1 MSKSIAIAKSGG
13 VHLFAIP
20 NSSWTC
26 EGVSRRALLQVGSL
40 GLFGLSLP
48 RLLAAEKPRPETEKK
63 DVNFILLW
71 TNGGL
76 SNIDTLDMKPNAPV
90 EYRGEFQPISTNLPG
105 LSVCEHLPLMSQQM
119 DKVCQ
124 VRTIVHQG
132 SQHSEATHWMLTGY
146 PQVPD
151 VNAAPVGSTIYPCF
165 GSVVSKELGW
175 KDGMPPYVQVAGGQ
189 MMYSGGG
196 YLGSAYDPLMVRRDP
211 SVPDFSVDDVSIP
224 NEIGVERTERR
235 RKLLARLDAWQR
247 QLDKAGGAIAD
258 RSEFY
263 RQAYD
268 LITSPAAKKAF
279 DLKSE
284 PDSLRDR
291 YGRTREGQATL
302 LARRLVESGVRFVA
316 VDFSGY
322 DTHDKNFIRL
332 KDPLLP
338 TLDRAWSA
346 LLTDLSER
354 GMLSNTVVLCA
365 GEFGRTPRVNGAAG
379 RDHWPLANAICFSG
393 AGIRMGTVVGQ
404 TDAKCENV
412 VGAAHTTLDYAATIF
427 KLMGID
433 DSKEYITNDGRPI
446 LVNNGGRAIKEILA

>member
-1 MSKSIAIAKSGG
+1 MFEIENRTSRMCSG
-13 VHLFAIP
+13 L
-20 NSSWTC
+20 
-26 EGVSRRALLQVGSL
+26 SRRSLLQVGSL
-40 GLFGLSLP
+40 GLFGLTLP
-48 RLLAAEKPRPETEKK
+48 KLLAAEQAQPKAKSA
-63 DVNFILLW
+63 VNFILLW

-90 EYRGEFQPISTNLPG
+90 EYRGEFKPIETNVPG
-105 LSVCEHLPLMSQQM
+105 LQVCEHLPLMSRQM

-165 GSVVSKELGW
+165 GSVVTKELGW
-175 KDGMPPYVQVAGGQ
+175 KNGMPPYVQCAGET

-196 YLGSAYDPLMVRRDP
+196 YLGSAYNPLMVRRAP
-211 SVPDFSVDDVSIP
+211 NEKDFSVDDVSIP
-224 NEIGVERTERR
+224 SQVGNERTQRR
-235 RKLLARLDAWQR
+235 RKILDRLDTWQR
-247 QLDKAGGAIAD
+247 TIDRSEGNRHEGAVAD
-258 RSEFY
+258 RSAFY

-268 LITSPAAKKAF
+268 LITSPTAKRAF
-279 DLKSE
+279 DLGAE
-284 PDSLRDR
+284 PEALRDR

-322 DTHDKNFIRL
+322 DTHAKNFITL
-332 KDPLLP
+332 KDKLP

-379 RDHWPLANAICFSG
+379 RDHWSLTNTIGFSG
-393 AGIRMGTVVGQ
+393 AGIKMGS
-404 TDAKCENV
+404 V
-412 VGAAHTTLDYAATIF
+412 VGATDSKCEQVVGRRHSTLDYAATIF
-427 KLMGID
+427 RLMGID
-433 DSKEYITNDGRPI
+433 DSKEYISNDGRPI
-446 LVNNGGRAIKEILA
+446 QINNGGRAIDEALT

>member
-1 MSKSIAIAKSGG
+1 M
-13 VHLFAIP
+13 FEIP
-20 NSSWTC
+20 NVSRNC
-26 EGVSRRALLQVGSL
+26 EGLSRRALLQVGSL

-48 RLLAAEKPRPETEKK
+48 RLLHAEQSQPAVARK
-63 DVNFILLW
+63 DTNFILLW

-76 SNIDTLDMKPNAPV
+76 SNMDTLDMKPDAPV
-90 EYRGEFQPISTNLPG
+90 EYRGEFQPIATNLPG

-175 KDGMPPYVQVAGGQ
+175 KNGMPPYVQVAGGP
-189 MMYSGGG
+189 MAYSGGG
-196 YLGSAYDPLMVRRDP
+196 YLGSAYNPLMVTRNPQDK
-211 SVPDFSVDDVSIP
+211 DFSVDDVSIP
-224 NEIGVERTERR
+224 SQIGADRTQRR
-235 RKLLARLDAWQR
+235 RRILDRLDSWQR
-247 QLDKAGGAIAD
+247 TVDKSGAIAD

-268 LITSPAAKKAF
+268 LITSPVAKQAF
-279 DLKSE
+279 DLSAE

-302 LARRLVESGVRFVA
+302 LARRLVAAGVRFVA
-316 VDFSGY
+316 VDFTGY

-354 GMLSNTVVLCA
+354 GMLENTVVLCA
-365 GEFGRTPRVNGAAG
+365 GEFGRTPRVNGGAG
-379 RDHWPLANAICFSG
+379 RDHYPLCNAIGFSG
-393 AGIRMGTVVGQ
+393 AGVRMGTIVGQ
-404 TDAKCENV
+404 TDARCENV
-412 VGAAHTTLDYAATIF
+412 VGRANTTLDYAATIF
-427 KLMGID
+427 RLMGID
-433 DSKEYITNDGRPI
+433 DTKEYISNDGRPI
-446 LVNNGGRAIKEILA
+446 QINNGGQPIAGVLS

>member
-1 MSKSIAIAKSGG
+1 MFQLN
-13 VHLFAIP
+13 HLTR
-20 NSSWTC
+20 NC
-26 EGVSRRALLQVGSL
+26 EGISRRALLQVGSL

-48 RLLAAEKPRPETEKK
+48 KLLQAEQAQPATTRK
-63 DVNFILLW
+63 DTNFILLW

-90 EYRGEFQPISTNLPG
+90 EYRGEFQPIATNLPG

-151 VNAAPVGSTIYPCF
+151 VNAAPVGSTVYPCF

-175 KDGMPPYVQVAGGQ
+175 KNGMPPYVQCAAGP

-196 YLGSAYDPLMVRRDP
+196 YLGSAFNPLMVRRSP
-211 SVPDFSVDDVSIP
+211 QEKDFSVEDVSIP
-224 NEIGVERTERR
+224 SQVGAERTQRR
-235 RKLLARLDAWQR
+235 RRILDRLDAWQR
-247 QLDKAGGAIAD
+247 QVDKSGGGIAE

-268 LITSPAAKKAF
+268 LITSPVAKQAF
-279 DLKSE
+279 DLNAE
-284 PDSLRDR
+284 PDALRDR

-302 LARRLVESGVRFVA
+302 LARRLVESGVRFVS
-316 VDFSGY
+316 VDFTGY

-354 GMLSNTVVLCA
+354 GMMSNTVVLCA

-379 RDHWPLANAICFSG
+379 RDHYPLCNAIGFSG
-393 AGIRMGTVVGQ
+393 AGVRMGSIVGQ

-412 VGAAHTTLDYAATIF
+412 AGRANTTLDYAATIF
-427 KLMGID
+427 RMMGID
-433 DSKEYITNDGRPI
+433 DSKEYVSNDGRPI
-446 LVNNGGRAIKEILA
+446 LINNGGRAIDEVFA

>member
-1 MSKSIAIAKSGG
+1 MFQ
-13 VHLFAIP
+13 LTQ
-20 NSSWTC
+20 SSRNC
-26 EGVSRRALLQVGSL
+26 EGTSRRSLLQVGSL
-40 GLFGLSLP
+40 GLFGMSLP
-48 RLLAAEKPRPETEKK
+48 KLLQAEQSQPALARK
-63 DVNFILLW
+63 DTNFILLW
-71 TNGGL
+71 TSGGL
-76 SNIDTLDMKPNAPV
+76 SNIDTLDMKPDAPV
-90 EYRGEFQPISTNLPG
+90 EYRGEFKPIASNLPG
-105 LSVCEHLPLMSQQM
+105 LSICEHLPLMSQQM

-124 VRTIVHQG
+124 VRTIVHG
-132 SQHSEATHWMLTGY
+132 RTQHSEATHWMLTGY

-151 VNAAPVGSTIYPCF
+151 VNGAPVGSTIYPCF

-175 KDGMPPYVQVAGGQ
+175 KNGLPPYVQCAPNPMG
-189 MMYSGGG
+189 YSGGG
-196 YLGSAYDPLMVRRDP
+196 YLGSAYNPLMVKRNPQDKN
-211 SVPDFSVDDVSIP
+211 FSVDDVSIP
-224 NEIGVERTERR
+224 SQVGAERTERR
-235 RKLLARLDAWQR
+235 RRILDRLDDWQR
-247 QLDKAGGAIAD
+247 KIDKSPGVVAD
-258 RSEFY
+258 RGEFY

-268 LITSPAAKKAF
+268 LITSPVAKQAF
-279 DLKSE
+279 DLNAE

-316 VDFSGY
+316 VDFGGY

-379 RDHWPLANAICFSG
+379 RDHWHLTNAIGFSG
-393 AGIRMGTVVGQ
+393 AGVRMGSIVGATDSKCERVVG
-404 TDAKCENV
+404 KESS
-412 VGAAHTTLDYAATIF
+412 TLDYAATIF

-433 DSKEYITNDGRPI
+433 GTKEYISNDGRPI
-446 LVNNGGRAIKEILA
+446 QINNGGRAIDEVFG

>member
-1 MSKSIAIAKSGG
+1 MFQ
-13 VHLFAIP
+13 L
-20 NSSWTC
+20 NYLTRNC
-26 EGVSRRALLQVGSL
+26 EGMSRRALLQVGSL
-40 GLFGLSLP
+40 GLFGLTLP
-48 RLLAAEKPRPETEKK
+48 KLLQAEQTLPTTARKET
-63 DVNFILLW
+63 NFILLW

-76 SNIDTLDMKPNAPV
+76 SNIDTLDMKPNAPL

-105 LSVCEHLPLMSQQM
+105 LSICEHLPLMSRQM

-132 SQHSEATHWMLTGY
+132 GQHSEATHWMLTGY

-151 VNAAPVGSTIYPCF
+151 VNAAPVGSTVYPCF

-175 KDGMPPYVQVAGGQ
+175 KNGMPPYVQCATNP

-196 YLGSAYDPLMVRRDP
+196 YLGSAFSPLMVRRSPQDK
-211 SVPDFSVDDVSIP
+211 DFSVEDVSIP
-224 NEIGVERTERR
+224 SQVGTERTQRR
-235 RKLLARLDAWQR
+235 RRILDRLDSWQR
-247 QLDKAGGAIAD
+247 QVERASGGIAE

-268 LITSPAAKKAF
+268 LITSPTAKQAF
-279 DLKSE
+279 DLNAE
-284 PDSLRDR
+284 PDALRDR

-316 VDFSGY
+316 VDFTGY

-346 LLTDLSER
+346 LLADLSER
-354 GMLSNTVVLCA
+354 GMMSNTVVLCA

-379 RDHWPLANAICFSG
+379 RDHYPLCNAIGFSG
-393 AGIRMGTVVGQ
+393 AGVRMGSIVGQ

-412 VGAAHTTLDYAATIF
+412 SGKAHSTLDYAATIF
-427 KLMGID
+427 RMMGID
-433 DSKEYITNDGRPI
+433 DSKEYVSNDGRPI
-446 LVNNGGRAIKEILA
+446 LMNNGGRAIEEVFA